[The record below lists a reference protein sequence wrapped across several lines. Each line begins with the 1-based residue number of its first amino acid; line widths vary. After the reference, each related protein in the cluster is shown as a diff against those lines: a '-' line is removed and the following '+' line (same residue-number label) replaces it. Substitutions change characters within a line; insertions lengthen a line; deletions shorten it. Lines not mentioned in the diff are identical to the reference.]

1 VRFDSLTKRVY
12 STDASMYAIEPVG
25 VAFPRSADDI
35 VAAVETAREYGVAVL
50 PRGGATSLAGQAVG
64 HALIL
69 DCARHM
75 NQILEIDA
83 EALTARVQPGVV
95 QDQLNRAARPHGLI
109 FGPDTS
115 TSSRATLGGMIGNNS
130 GGTHSVVYGM
140 TIEHVRELDVVLSD
154 ASTARFAPLGAD
166 EVARRARA
174 ATLEGSLYR
183 EIPQLA
189 ARHRSVIDTR
199 FPEYWRRS
207 GGYRLD
213 RVPADGSLDLARLVT
228 GSEGTLIVLT
238 EASVKLVQ
246 RPKVTAIAVAHFA
259 STAAAI
265 ASTEAALDCSPF
277 AVELLDKTILD
288 LARQRRELASVTSV
302 LEGTPEALMFV
313 SFTGDTE
320 AEAAAGVDR
329 LANSFERLHHGYA
342 TIRAITAA
350 QQAPLLKV
358 RASALGLLMASATG
372 PSRPLAFVEDTAVD
386 PAHLSE
392 YAERFAALL
401 DSHQIKAGFYG
412 HCSVGCLHV
421 RPFIDLSNPD
431 DILKMHTIAEE
442 VLALATEY
450 GGSNS
455 SEHGDGLV
463 RTEFNRRLYG
473 DELYGAMQELKALFD
488 PENRMNP
495 GKIVD
500 GQKMT
505 ENLRD
510 PVTRQKIPVQSRLSF
525 PEGSMFQ
532 AADRC
537 MRIGACRKSGEATMC
552 PSYMATRDEVHS
564 TRGRANA
571 LVAAL
576 SADDP
581 LAALG
586 DEGLHEALDLCLE
599 CKACKSECPLSV
611 DMASLKAETLSHYY
625 DQHGTPLGVRAF
637 GSIRRL
643 NQLGSHTRW
652 LTKAMLSSAVVRAAM
667 ERFLGIDHRRPLPK
681 PARETLMKWFARSP
695 QPKGSAAT
703 KVIVLAD
710 SFTSFTEPAVGQAA
724 IELLRLSGYEV
735 ELESSVCC
743 GRPQLSKGLLDEA
756 RKTAGALVDRL
767 AAAAASG
774 TRIVGWEPSCILTL
788 GDDHHSLFPN
798 DPRVATIAAQSGLVD
813 ELLLDAIRDG
823 RLRLDEHSPLEG
835 KRVVFHGHCHQK
847 ALVGTTSTMS
857 LLRAIPGIDAVE
869 LETGCCGMAGSFGY
883 EAKHYDLSMTI
894 GGDRLFPAVN
904 DEPATTTICATG
916 TSCRQQIADGTDRT
930 ALHPLQLLR
939 LAALPSR

>member
-1 VRFDSLTKRVY
+1 VRFDSLTKRIY

-25 VAFPRSADDI
+25 VVFPRNGDDI
-35 VAAVETAREYGVAVL
+35 VAAVETAKEHGVAVL
-50 PRGGATSLAGQAVG
+50 PRGGATSLAGQTVG

-69 DCARHM
+69 DCAKHM
-75 NQILEIDA
+75 NQILEIDR
-83 EALTARVQPGVV
+83 EAMTARVQPGVV
-95 QDQLNRAARPHGLI
+95 QDQLNRAARPYGLI

-154 ASTARFAPLGAD
+154 ASTAHFSPVDAD

-174 ATLEGSLYR
+174 GTLEGSLYR
-183 EIPQLA
+183 EIPQLT
-189 ARHRSVIDTR
+189 ARHRGVIDTR
-199 FPEYWRRS
+199 YPEYWRRS

-213 RVPADGSLDLARLVT
+213 RVAPDGSLDLARLVT
-228 GSEGTLIVLT
+228 GSEGTLIVMT
-238 EASVKLVQ
+238 EALVDLVE

-265 ASTEAALDCSPF
+265 DSTAAALDCSPF

-313 SFTGDTE
+313 TFTGDTE

-329 LANSFERLHHGYA
+329 LAERFEKLHHGYA
-342 TIRAITAA
+342 TIRAITAM

-372 PSRPLAFVEDTAVD
+372 PERPLAFVEDTAVD
-386 PAHLSE
+386 PAHLSA

-401 DSHQIKAGFYG
+401 DSHDIKAGFYG

-421 RPFIDLSNPD
+421 RPFIDLTSPD
-431 DILKMHTIAEE
+431 DIEKMHTIAEE
-442 VLALATEY
+442 VLALASEY

-463 RTEFNRRLYG
+463 RTEFNRRIYG
-473 DELYGAMQELKALFD
+473 DELYGAMQELKGLFD

-495 GKIVD
+495 GKIVE
-500 GQKMT
+500 GQRMT
-505 ENLRD
+505 DNLRD
-510 PVTRQKIPVQSRLSF
+510 PSTRQKIPVQSRLSF
-525 PEGSMFQ
+525 PEGSMFK

-552 PSYMATRDEVHS
+552 PSYMATLDEEHS

-586 DEGLHEALDLCLE
+586 DERLHEALDLCLE

-611 DMASLKAETLSHYY
+611 DMTSLKAETLSHYY
-625 DQHGTPLGVRAF
+625 DQHGTPLGARAF

-652 LTKAMLSSAVVRAAM
+652 MTKTLLSSAVVRAGM

-681 PARETLMKWFARSP
+681 PARETLMKWFARTPLTAQAGSP
-695 QPKGSAAT
+695 

-743 GRPQLSKGLLDEA
+743 GRPQLSKGLLDDA
-756 RKTAGALVDRL
+756 KKTAGALVDHL

-788 GDDHHSLFPN
+788 GDDHHSLFPD

-813 ELLLDAIRDG
+813 ELLLEAIRDG
-823 RLRLDEHSPLEG
+823 RLRLDEHSSLAG

-857 LLRAIPGIDAVE
+857 LLRAIPGIEVVE

-883 EAKHYDLSMTI
+883 EAKHYDLSMSI
-894 GGDRLFPAVN
+894 GGDRLFPAVKQ
-904 DEPATTTICATG
+904 EPSTTMICATG
-916 TSCRQQIADGTDRT
+916 TSCRQQIADGTERT

-939 LAALPSR
+939 LAALSS